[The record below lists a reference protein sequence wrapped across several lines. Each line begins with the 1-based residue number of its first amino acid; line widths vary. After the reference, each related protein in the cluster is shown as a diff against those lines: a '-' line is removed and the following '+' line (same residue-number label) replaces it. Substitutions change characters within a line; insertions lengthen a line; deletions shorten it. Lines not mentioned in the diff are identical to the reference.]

1 MQQSSENLIRTPAHK
16 QTKASQRCK
25 RTSKSSVN
33 NHQGPSNDKRVIAD
47 IKDIKKEM
55 IYLGETAV
63 GIVVIDDAQS
73 QQEGTKTLHQHFLL
87 VVLIRRN
94 L

>member
-1 MQQSSENLIRTPAHK
+1 
-16 QTKASQRCK
+16 
-25 RTSKSSVN
+25 
-33 NHQGPSNDKRVIAD
+33 
-47 IKDIKKEM
+47 M